1 MVLVLSALT
10 GAAFGTGLR
19 RPSVC
24 YRCGAP
30 AFGGSDPPTQFRKE
44 SRAGCRGCPG
54 LRASSPA
61 FCNRPY
67 HVDYV
72 NTRKDKHRG
81 KHRPI
86 LNDDLGG
93 DLAGASR
100 LDR

>member
-1 MVLVLSALT
+1 MKQ
-10 GAAFGTGLR
+10 

-24 YRCGAP
+24 YLCGAP
-30 AFGGSDPPTQFRKE
+30 RSAGPTVQTTQFRRGIASGL
-44 SRAGCRGCPG
+44 SRMPWLDGQLAGLLQP
-54 LRASSPA
+54 
-61 FCNRPY
+61 PY